1 MYKKQ
6 MTFQRVVCFL
16 VLVVGVLAFLYSLG
30 MMTDLYDT
38 LYSMISD
45 PSDLDNSKV
54 AGARIYYDMQGFNR
68 TLLRCSI
75 GMIVLACLLFITNTH
90 SRRKYYV
97 GNLVA
102 TCVNAVAEVA
112 LAFWM
117 HAQVAAYRVQYL
129 TTVDFTE
136 LRRRL
141 ERRGTYTD
149 STFWFDIHT
158 LIFVLLIVAAVL
170 LIVNFIWKKRLMQG
184 EKELLR
190 GGKAVSA

>member
-1 MYKKQ
+1 
-6 MTFQRVVCFL
+6 
-16 VLVVGVLAFLYSLG
+16 
-30 MMTDLYDT
+30 
-38 LYSMISD
+38 
-45 PSDLDNSKV
+45 
-54 AGARIYYDMQGFNR
+54 
-68 TLLRCSI
+68 
-75 GMIVLACLLFITNTH
+75 
-90 SRRKYYV
+90 V

-117 HAQVAAYRVQYL
+117 HAQVAAYKTQYL

-158 LIFVLLIVAAVL
+158 LVFVLLIIAAVL

-184 EKELLR
+184 EKALLQ

>member
-1 MYKKQ
+1 M
-6 MTFQRVVCFL
+6 
-16 VLVVGVLAFLYSLG
+16 
-30 MMTDLYDT
+30 
-38 LYSMISD
+38 
-45 PSDLDNSKV
+45 
-54 AGARIYYDMQGFNR
+54 
-68 TLLRCSI
+68 
-75 GMIVLACLLFITNTH
+75 
-90 SRRKYYV
+90 
-97 GNLVA
+97 A
-102 TCVNAVAEVA
+102 TCVYAVAEVA

-158 LIFVLLIVAAVL
+158 LVFVLLIIAAVL

-184 EKELLR
+184 EKALLH
-190 GGKAVSA
+190 GAKAVSA